1 MLITFYCTASDAV
14 IHTFFFLLF
23 PTVVCHRKLNIV
35 PSFLIMEAFIFAML
49 SSGATILEHSKEM
62 LLSRLFT

>member
-49 SSGATILEHSKEM
+49 
-62 LLSRLFT
+62 